1 MVALRSGSLGWRWL
15 AGDQIGA
22 GHRRPTARARV
33 RLGRSW
39 AVRRVVG
46 RRYLCRR
53 RRCSGRC
60 RAGHLVVRG
69 VGRGGDPFVGPALR
83 RVVRTVLHRVVH
95 RIVGRRLDVRS
106 RVNGV
111 ETAFHDGAL
120 RAGDDFPDALHDEID
135 SCDLMIAVIGP
146 EWLGERDGELRIRDP
161 DDWVVREIATA
172 FASGTRVLPIL
183 IGGADHPLAS
193 HLHPSIAELTRL
205 HALPF
210 EDDRDLATVVEH
222 VESHLSEM
230 DLDRARLAGLEEP
243 VVVPKLERPWVIG
256 AASASVAV
264 VSGVALRLTS
274 AHDVTGLSASFDD
287 KLNGIRVTVP
297 ECASSDSMTTCVQD
311 TAAFSWFGVI
321 MVLLGLYAG
330 AISVVGGVLAWRLAR
345 VSDVAWR
352 PLLGAAGLGGL
363 TLLLLTFTSRSGH
376 FELADV
382 PGLSNPD
389 LRFWTHFVVTVTGA
403 LGVAFCVL
411 APVFSSPKA
420 APHLLGERVRYLGI
434 ARDAERWGAT
444 LLAGEFSLVAA
455 AGGAILIAF
464 RQSDLE
470 GVAASPLPGI
480 VFALVFSTI
489 LIILHFW
496 SISRLRDE
504 QRRIEMELAPLAPRY
519 RGNAEPKLIARTF
532 DDGGWGFRAFL
543 ALPLIVAVL
552 VGIAVLTDR

>member
-1 MVALRSGSLGWRWL
+1 MARVFVSYRRADGVYGVGWLAERLRS
-15 AGDQIGA
+15 
-22 GHRRPTARARV
+22 
-33 RLGRSW
+33 
-39 AVRRVVG
+39 
-46 RRYLCRR
+46 
-53 RRCSGRC
+53 
-60 RAGHLVVRG
+60 
-69 VGRGGDPFVGPALR
+69 
-83 RVVRTVLHRVVH
+83 
-95 RIVGRRLDVRS
+95 LDA
-106 RVNGV
+106 VNGV

-135 SCDLMIAVIGP
+135 NCDLMIAVIGP

-161 DDWVVREIATA
+161 DDWVVREISTA
-172 FASGTRVLPIL
+172 FASGTRVLPVL

-205 HALPF
+205 HTLPF
-210 EDDRDLATVVEH
+210 EDERDLATVVEH

-230 DLDRARLAGLEEP
+230 DLNRARLAGLEEP
-243 VVVPKLERPWVIG
+243 VVVPKLERPWLIA
-256 AASASVAV
+256 AASTSLAV
-264 VSGVALRLTS
+264 VFGVALARS
-274 AHDVTGLSASFDD
+274 SGLLEVSDLAASFDD
-287 KLNGIRVTVP
+287 KANGIVTVP
-297 ECASSDSMTTCVQD
+297 ECARSDSTTCVQD
-311 TAAFSWFGVI
+311 TDAFSWFGII
-321 MVLLGLYAG
+321 MVILGLYAG
-330 AISVVGGVLAWRLAR
+330 AVAVVGGVLARRLAR
-345 VSDVAWR
+345 VSDIAWR

-376 FELADV
+376 FELSDV

-389 LRFWTHFVVTVTGA
+389 LRFWTNSVVTVTGA

-420 APHLLGERVRYLGI
+420 APHLLGERVQYLGI

-464 RQSDLE
+464 RQSDQE
-470 GVAASPLPGI
+470 GLAASPLPGI
-480 VFALVFSTI
+480 VFALVFSTM

-504 QRRIEMELAPLAPRY
+504 QRRIETELAPLAPRY
-519 RGNAEPKLIARTF
+519 RNNAEPKLIARTF

-552 VGIAVLTDR
+552 VGIAALADR

>member
-1 MVALRSGSLGWRWL
+1 MARVFVSYRRADGVYGVGWLAERLRS
-15 AGDQIGA
+15 
-22 GHRRPTARARV
+22 
-33 RLGRSW
+33 
-39 AVRRVVG
+39 
-46 RRYLCRR
+46 
-53 RRCSGRC
+53 
-60 RAGHLVVRG
+60 
-69 VGRGGDPFVGPALR
+69 
-83 RVVRTVLHRVVH
+83 
-95 RIVGRRLDVRS
+95 LDA
-106 RVNGV
+106 VNGV

-120 RAGDDFPDALHDEID
+120 RAGDDFPDALHDEIAN
-135 SCDLMIAVIGP
+135 CDLMIAVIGP
-146 EWLGERDGELRIRDP
+146 KWLGERDGELRIRDP
-161 DDWVVREIATA
+161 DDWVVREIAA
-172 FASGTRVLPIL
+172 ALASETRVLPIL

-193 HLHPSIAELTRL
+193 QLHPSIAELTRL
-205 HALPF
+205 HTLPF
-210 EDDRDLATVVEH
+210 ADERDLATIVEH

-243 VVVPKLERPWVIG
+243 VVVPKLERPWAIA
-256 AASASVAV
+256 AASACVAV
-264 VSGVALRLTS
+264 VFGVTLAISSGLVEAPDLT
-274 AHDVTGLSASFDD
+274 AVFDTA
-287 KLNGIRVTVP
+287 NGDRVTVP

-321 MVLLGLYAG
+321 MVILGLYAG
-330 AISVVGGVLAWRLAR
+330 AVSVVGGVLARRLAR
-345 VSDVAWR
+345 VSDIAWR
-352 PLLGAAGLGGL
+352 PLLGAAGLGGS

-382 PGLSNPD
+382 PGLSSPD
-389 LRFWTHFVVTVTGA
+389 LRFWTHFVVTVAGA

-411 APVFSSPKA
+411 APVFSSPEA
-420 APHLLGERVRYLGI
+420 APHLLGERVQYLGI

-480 VFALVFSTI
+480 VFALVFSTM

-504 QRRIEMELAPLAPRY
+504 QRRIETELTPLAPRY
-519 RGNAEPKLIARTF
+519 RDNAEPKLIARTF